1 MDQKTLTISVT
12 FKMPSQMKIGTIFR
26 SGDIIYV
33 VTKVE
38 YDDGTKPNRERG
50 WRHSVRNAT
59 KSEQL
64 LFDVMQT

>member
-1 MDQKTLTISVT
+1 
-12 FKMPSQMKIGTIFR
+12 MKIGTIFR